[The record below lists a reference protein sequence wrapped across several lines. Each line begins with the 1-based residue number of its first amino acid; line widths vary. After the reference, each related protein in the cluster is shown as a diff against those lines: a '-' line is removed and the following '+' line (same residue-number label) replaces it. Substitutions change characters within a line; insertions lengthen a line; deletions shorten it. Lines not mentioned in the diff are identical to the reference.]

1 MLYTNDERAVS
12 TSPHGLAR
20 LMDVIVIACQE
31 IGLTVS
37 EKKIKAMH
45 LSSDSHSVEPAVS

>member
-37 EKKIKAMH
+37 EKKTKAMH